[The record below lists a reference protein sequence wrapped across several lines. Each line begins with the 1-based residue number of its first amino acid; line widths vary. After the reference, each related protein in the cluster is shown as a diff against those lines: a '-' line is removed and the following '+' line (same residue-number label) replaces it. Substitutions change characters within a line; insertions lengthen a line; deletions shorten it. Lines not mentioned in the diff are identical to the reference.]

1 MAINVLRG
9 IAQQAVKSGINNAAN
24 SIRSGLMS
32 AINGDLPSNVSSF
45 ALLQQTPNKH
55 TTKNLRFPIDVE
67 GPPGTGNQGHYIMFF
82 VNKQQ
87 DATIR
92 FGSPDKTYEGNKNI
106 QKAMADQFTN
116 NSGHLISGGPPNK
129 TYLDNEAGRT
139 AAKNAGMLNKEVSTT
154 MLQRPATIRTDTAI
168 SLYMPPSV
176 QVSYGAEYA
185 DQEIGSAASLA
196 SDAYQS
202 VKQGSST
209 TAAAT
214 AAISKFGEEAKDSL
228 IQQVL
233 GAASMVPGMEG
244 AMDVIN
250 MNRGFIKAPRMELMF
265 RGIPKREFSYDFKMM
280 PKSSEEAEMIQD
292 IIMSFK
298 TNMLP
303 EMKGGNG
310 ARRQTIPSTFDIQ
323 YMYNG
328 EENQYLNKISTC
340 VLESMNVTYGGDRY
354 KTYEGGVPVETAISL
369 GFKELDL
376 ITAEKAYEG
385 Y

>member
-9 IAQQAVKSGINNAAN
+9 FAQQAVRSGINNAAN

-32 AINGDLPSNVSSF
+32 SLNGNLPSNKSST
-45 ALLQQTPNKH
+45 ALLQHPSGKF

-82 VNKQQ
+82 INKQA

-106 QKAMADQFTN
+106 QKAMAENKTT
-116 NSGHLISGGPPNK
+116 NSGHLIIDATDPDEDRNIGSSISQK
-129 TYLDNEAGRT
+129 
-139 AAKNAGMLNKEVSTT
+139 NKELSTT
-154 MLQRPATIRTDTAI
+154 MLQRPATIRTDTGIA
-168 SLYMPPSV
+168 LYMPPSV
-176 QVSYGAEYA
+176 QVQYGADYE
-185 DQEIGSAASLA
+185 DREIGSGTAIVSN
-196 SDAYQS
+196 AYSQIQAG
-202 VKQGSST
+202 KST
-209 TAAAT
+209 TDAVVAGIT
-214 AAISKFGEEAKDSL
+214 SFGQEAKDETIRKL
-228 IQQVL
+228 I
-233 GAASMVPGMEG
+233 GAAGIVPGLEG
-244 AMDVIN
+244 AMEAIE
-250 MNRGFIKAPRMELMF
+250 MQRGFIKAPRMELAF
-265 RGIPKREFSYDFKMM
+265 KGIPKRAFTYDFKMI
-280 PKSSEEAEMIQD
+280 PKSEEEAKMIQD

-303 EMKGGNG
+303 EMIGGS
-310 ARRQTIPSTFDIQ
+310 ARRQRIPSTFDIQ

-328 EENQYLNKISTC
+328 EENSSLHKISTC

-369 GFKELDL
+369 SFKELDL